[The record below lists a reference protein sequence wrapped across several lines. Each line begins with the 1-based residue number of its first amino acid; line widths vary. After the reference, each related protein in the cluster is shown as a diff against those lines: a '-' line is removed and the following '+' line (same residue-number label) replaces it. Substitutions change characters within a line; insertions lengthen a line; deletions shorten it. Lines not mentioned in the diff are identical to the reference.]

1 MQLEQEAVASKED
14 LLKEIKT
21 HTRRGG
27 GLSVAGLKQR
37 WGSAGAEIEK
47 LEQEGL
53 VLVTR
58 TVKEGAVGQPK
69 MVFWNDIPPTAAD
82 GNGRG
87 TQKIEDG
94 KFRRAF
100 TQREEP

>member
-1 MQLEQEAVASKED
+1 MVPQAEQEAVASKED

-27 GLSVAGLKQR
+27 GLAISSLKQR
-37 WGSAGAEIEK
+37 WASAGAEIEK

-58 TVKEGAVGQPK
+58 TTKDGIVGQPK
-69 MVFWNDIPPTAAD
+69 MVFWNDIPPTAVD
-82 GNGRG
+82 GGGRG
-87 TQKIEDG
+87 THKVEDG
-94 KFRRAF
+94 
-100 TQREEP
+100 